1 MIDKYYLLA
10 TGRIVREYD
19 MKTAFSI
26 CTGLF
31 SENNVDMYNR
41 WKNNLYGL
49 SISNV
54 FVPTDELV
62 KMCVKSDQMVMA
74 SIVYKDIYNCS
85 LSEARDKVQEISDSL

>member
-1 MIDKYYLLA
+1 MINKYYLLA

-19 MKTAFSI
+19 MRTAFSI
-26 CTGLF
+26 CTGFF

-62 KMCVKSDQMVMA
+62 KMCVKSNQMVMA
-74 SIVYKDIYNCS
+74 NAVYRDIYNCS

>member
-1 MIDKYYLLA
+1 MNNKYYLLA
-10 TGRIVREYD
+10 TGRIVREYE
-19 MKTAFSI
+19 MRTAFSI

-41 WKNNLYGL
+41 WKNNLYGF